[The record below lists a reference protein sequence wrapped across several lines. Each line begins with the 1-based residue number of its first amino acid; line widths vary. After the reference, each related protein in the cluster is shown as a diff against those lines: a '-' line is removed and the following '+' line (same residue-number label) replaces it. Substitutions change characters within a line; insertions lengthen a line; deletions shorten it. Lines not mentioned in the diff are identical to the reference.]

1 MENFL
6 REKKYFF
13 FRIQMPQKSI
23 FLFLRVK
30 VGSYWKGPVTK
41 KKYIFIPVF
50 QKKPEGHRVDFEGV
64 MSDWN
69 FFSEWGNKQSKKIF
83 FYFFLLIQAL
93 TKLFSLKLD
102 FWHTFHFF
110 PHCHCAFSSSP
121 SSSHFTLFFIFKLRL
136 NKTI

>member
-13 FRIQMPQKSI
+13 FRGLMPQKVI
-23 FLFLRVK
+23 FVFLRVK

-64 MSDWN
+64 MSD
-69 FFSEWGNKQSKKIF
+69 
-83 FYFFLLIQAL
+83 
-93 TKLFSLKLD
+93 
-102 FWHTFHFF
+102 
-110 PHCHCAFSSSP
+110 
-121 SSSHFTLFFIFKLRL
+121 
-136 NKTI
+136 